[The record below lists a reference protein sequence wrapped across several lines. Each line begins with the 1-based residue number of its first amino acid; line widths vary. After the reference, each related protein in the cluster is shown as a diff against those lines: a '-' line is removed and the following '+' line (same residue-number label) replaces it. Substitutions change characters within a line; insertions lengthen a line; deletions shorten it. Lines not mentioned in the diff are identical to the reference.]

1 MAIGNSAVNN
11 NIISWRRKRRKE
23 VKMSRASETRGTRGT
38 KAQEER
44 KNMRLVIRGNV
55 TKLQSFGKKGEH
67 AMFTLKEKNSG
78 VNVPFKFFNMP
89 DDTYDSIADGT
100 VDDNG
105 IGALFEVEYN
115 IGYSTYKDITQMQL
129 CAYRVSVVD

>member
-1 MAIGNSAVNN
+1 
-11 NIISWRRKRRKE
+11 
-23 VKMSRASETRGTRGT
+23 MSRASETRGTRASETRGT

-67 AMFTLKEKNSG
+67 AMFTLKEENSG
-78 VNVPFKFFNMP
+78 VKVPFKFFNMS
-89 DDTYDSIADGT
+89 DDTYDSIADGIT
-100 VDDNG
+100 EENVK
-105 IGALFEVEYN
+105 ATLFEVEYN

-129 CAYRVSVVD
+129 CAYRVSVVE

>member
-1 MAIGNSAVNN
+1 
-11 NIISWRRKRRKE
+11 
-23 VKMSRASETRGTRGT
+23 MSRASETRGTKTTRGA

-67 AMFTLKEKNSG
+67 AMFTLKEENSG
-78 VNVPFKFFNMP
+78 VKVPFKFFNMP
-89 DDTYDSIADGT
+89 DDTYDSISDGM
-100 VDDNG
+100 VDEG
-105 IGALFEVEYN
+105 RSGALFEVEYN

-129 CAYRVSVVD
+129 CAYRVSIVD

>member
-1 MAIGNSAVNN
+1 
-11 NIISWRRKRRKE
+11 
-23 VKMSRASETRGTRGT
+23 MSRASEARGTKATRGA

-67 AMFTLKEKNSG
+67 AMFTLKEENSG
-78 VNVPFKFFNMP
+78 IKVPFKFFNMS
-89 DDTYDSIADGT
+89 DDTYDSIADGI
-100 VDDNG
+100 VDENG
-105 IGALFEVEYN
+105 TGALFEVEYN